1 MHKKKELDFWE
12 RREILKQWTIWLNEQ
27 IKNYSKKVQDAIY
40 MYYWQDWIDKP
51 SEELIYLTKWKFL
64 KDFFSSLELKFKR
77 TTFFDKKVLL
87 IFIKN
92 LLEKYFNW
100 VENQDW
106 KTQIKIYNVL
116 PKWKGILDI
125 TEKTDDNRMIH
136 FSNNEFINNFK
147 WYNYIKDLITKKSYI
162 DFQEMDTSSWL
173 ITIDTFDS
181 WEYILYFKWLDEFQL
196 EIVQRLAHDFI
207 WLLKSK
213 ITEIEYRYTNPI
225 TKLKNINFFMAQANK
240 KNYSVYAIDLNN
252 FKYIND
258 IYWHK
263 QWDKVLNK
271 FWELLKSCIRE
282 NEWEVVHLSWD
293 EFAILINLQKD
304 EDENS
309 KITQSINTRIKKLI
323 NSSWFV
329 IELRNPE
336 TNEEDLIEIGFSTWL
351 YENKNRNQTLEV
363 CYSNADILMYE
374 NKWTTW
380 LEHRIIK
387 LSKRIKEEN
396 EQLRVI
402 QNLSTQFWFDVI
414 TRDDWSFLVIPK
426 SSEWT
431 LLN

>member
-1 MHKKKELDFWE
+1 MHKKKELDFGE
-12 RREILKQWTIWLNEQ
+12 RREILKQGTIGLNEQ

-40 MYYWQDWIDKP
+40 MYYGQDGIDKP
-51 SEELIYLTKWKFL
+51 SEELIYLTKGKFL

-92 LLEKYFNW
+92 LLEKYFNG
-100 VENQDW
+100 VENQDG

-116 PKWKGILDI
+116 PKGKGILDI

-147 WYNYIKDLITKKSYI
+147 GYNYIKDLITKKSYI
-162 DFQEMDTSSWL
+162 DFQEMDTSSGL

-181 WEYILYFKWLDEFQL
+181 GEYILYFKGLDEFQL

-207 WLLKSK
+207 GLLKSK

-258 IYWHK
+258 IYGHK
-263 QWDKVLNK
+263 QGDKVLNK
-271 FWELLKSCIRE
+271 FGELLKSCIRE
-282 NEWEVVHLSWD
+282 NEGEVVHLSGD

-323 NSSWFV
+323 NSSGFV

-336 TNEEDLIEIGFSTWL
+336 TNEEDLIEIGFSTGL

-374 NKWTTW
+374 NKGTTG

-402 QNLSTQFWFDVI
+402 QNLSTQFGFDVI
-414 TRDDWSFLVIPK
+414 TRDDGSFLVIPK
-426 SSEWT
+426 SSEGT